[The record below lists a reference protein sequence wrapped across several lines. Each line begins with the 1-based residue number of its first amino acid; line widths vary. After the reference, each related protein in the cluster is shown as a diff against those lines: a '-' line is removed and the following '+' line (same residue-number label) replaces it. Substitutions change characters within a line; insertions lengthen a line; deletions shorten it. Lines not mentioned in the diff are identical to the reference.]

1 LIEKE
6 GTAVAKTLSGK
17 VALVTGGSRGIGK
30 GIALELGAAGATVY
44 VTGRSVDTTASAAAE
59 LTELGGT
66 GIPAQCDHTDDAE
79 VEALFDRVRS
89 EQGRLDILV
98 NNAADVN
105 KILRWNSQPFGDA
118 PTPVVPFWQQTP
130 QAWTDVVEG
139 GARNTFVSSL
149 FASRIMVEQGS
160 GFIANVS
167 ARGAVTGGPETYLFS
182 VVHGMS
188 KAATD
193 KLTSDI
199 AIELGPLGICTA
211 SLWPGMVATE
221 AAEQHA
227 ATMHVDLEP
236 VRPFLESPRF
246 TGRAVVALATDPLLA
261 TARSGRAWIVAELA
275 RDYGFVDID
284 GNEKPIIRN
293 HDELMKLHGFGASV

>member
-1 LIEKE
+1 VE
-6 GTAVAKTLSGK
+6 G
-17 VALVTGGSRGIGK
+17 
-30 GIALELGAAGATVY
+30 
-44 VTGRSVDTTASAAAE
+44 
-59 LTELGGT
+59 
-66 GIPAQCDHTDDAE
+66 
-79 VEALFDRVRS
+79 LFDRVRS

-105 KILRWNSQPFGDA
+105 KIVRWNSQPVGDA
-118 PTPVVPFWQQTP
+118 PTPVVPFWHQTP
-130 QAWTDVVEG
+130 QAWTDVVDG

-149 FASRIMVEQGS
+149 FASRIMVEQRS

-167 ARGAVTGGPETYLFS
+167 ARGAVSGGPETYLFS

-193 KLTSDI
+193 KLTSDV

-221 AAEQHA
+221 AAEEHA
-227 ATMHVDLEP
+227 ATMRIDLER
-236 VRPFLESPRF
+236 VRPLLESPRF
-246 TGRAVVALATDPLLA
+246 TGRAVVALATDPDLP

-275 RDYGFVDID
+275 RDYGFTDID

-293 HDELMKLHGFGASV
+293 HRDLMKVSGFGASE

>member
-1 LIEKE
+1 M
-6 GTAVAKTLSGK
+6 TARTLSGK
-17 VALVTGGSRGIGK
+17 VGLVTGSSRGIGK

-44 VTGRSVDTTASAAAE
+44 VTGRSIDTTTSSSVE
-59 LTELGGT
+59 VTELGGR
-66 GIPAQCDHTDDAE
+66 GIPAQCDHTDDAQ

-105 KILRWNSQPFGDA
+105 KIVRWNSQRLGDA

-130 QAWTDVVEG
+130 EAWTDVVEG
-139 GARNTFVSSL
+139 GARITFVSSL

-167 ARGAVTGGPETYLFS
+167 ARGAVVGGPETYLFS

-193 KLTSDI
+193 KLTADV

-221 AAEQHA
+221 AAEEHA
-227 ATMHVDLEP
+227 ATMRMDLER
-236 VRPFLESPRF
+236 VRPLLESPRF
-246 TGRAVVALATDPLLA
+246 TGRAVVALATDPDLA

-275 RDYGFVDID
+275 RDYGFTDID

-293 HDELMKLHGFGASV
+293 HGDIERLLGIGAIA